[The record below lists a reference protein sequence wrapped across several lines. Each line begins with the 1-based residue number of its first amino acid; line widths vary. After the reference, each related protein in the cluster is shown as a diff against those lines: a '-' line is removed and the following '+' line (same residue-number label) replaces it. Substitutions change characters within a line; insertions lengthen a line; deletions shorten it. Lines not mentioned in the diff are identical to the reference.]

1 MPHSKTLDFP
11 VSSTG
16 PLWYPPR
23 TGTLSFI
30 HLIMTN
36 EKTLQATSDAN
47 PYGPLTPSGLLQR
60 TFVMYRERPSL
71 VFGLMLIVAA
81 VQLVATGAI
90 TSSSDLLQ
98 RRAGMGMPPLQIAL
112 FVIVCLLASL
122 LTYLVMQV
130 VQGAFF
136 YAVTAW
142 VEGRTMPVGDACSL
156 ALERIGRLIG
166 VSLQVA
172 IRVFGY
178 SVLLGLILSGVGVAV
193 GVLLQNMIGE
203 SLHASGWMGYALILV
218 PVVAVLLGACVLA
231 IFWIIARYA
240 ISIPA
245 CLAENMPAS
254 DAVRR
259 SIALSAKSRSRIYA
273 MYALVMVFVVVS
285 AMIVL
290 PLRLLAM
297 YPGRHLAMFPLLN
310 AVASAVNLLFG
321 TWAISFTGIATTLCY
336 YDLRARKEGLGVTIL
351 SQTDAADA
359 PQDETLPS
367 DLPHA
372 EPLVGS

>member
-1 MPHSKTLDFP
+1 
-11 VSSTG
+11 
-16 PLWYPPR
+16 
-23 TGTLSFI
+23 
-30 HLIMTN
+30 MTN
-36 EKTLQATSDAN
+36 EEIPKATSDAN
-47 PYGPLTPSGLLQR
+47 PYGPLAPSGLLQR
-60 TFVMYRERPSL
+60 TFAMYRERPSL
-71 VFGLMLIVAA
+71 VFGLMLIAAA

-90 TSSSDLLQ
+90 TSSSALLQ
-98 RRAGMGMPPLQIAL
+98 RQAGMGMPPLQIVF
-112 FVIVCLLASL
+112 FVGVCLLATL

-142 VEGRTMPVGDACSL
+142 IEDRTILVGDACSL

-172 IRVFGY
+172 TRVFGY
-178 SVLLGLILSGVGVAV
+178 TVLFGLILGGIGVAV
-193 GVLLQNMIGE
+193 GVLLQNVIGE
-203 SLHASGWMGYALILV
+203 SLHASGWMGYALVLV
-218 PVVAVLLGACVLA
+218 PVVAILLGVYVLA
-231 IFWIIARYA
+231 LFWIIARYA

-273 MYALVMVFVVVS
+273 AYALVMVFAVVS

-290 PLRLLAM
+290 PLRLMAM

-321 TWAISFTGIATTLCY
+321 AWTISFIGIATTLCY
-336 YDLRARKEGLGVTIL
+336 YDLRARKEGLGAPII
-351 SQTDAADA
+351 SQADAADA
-359 PQDETLPS
+359 PQAETLPS

-372 EPLVGS
+372 EPLAGS